1 MHLKELLVYV
11 CKHTIYKGVILW
23 RQKLKGSGESC
34 KEGEFSYVTKIYLV
48 YIKIEVLQ
56 L

>member
-1 MHLKELLVYV
+1 MHLKELVYV
-11 CKHTIYKGVILW
+11 CEHTIYKGVILSH
-23 RQKLKGSGESC
+23 QKQKGSGESC
-34 KEGEFSYVTKIYLV
+34 EEAEFSYVTEIYLV